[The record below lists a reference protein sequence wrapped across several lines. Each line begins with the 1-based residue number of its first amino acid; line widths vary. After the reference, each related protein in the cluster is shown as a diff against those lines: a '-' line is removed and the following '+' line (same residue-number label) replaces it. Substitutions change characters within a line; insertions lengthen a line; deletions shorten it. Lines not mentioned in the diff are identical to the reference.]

1 MTLVDGCVACVLVD
15 GHRQR
20 FRVSVPTREDVA
32 GVGAG
37 DAFLAGYAAARYSG
51 KAPADCLAF
60 GVACGAESTNHLG
73 AGLVDPREVDR
84 LLGDVEVRALSA
96 PAEVS

>member
-1 MTLVDGCVACVLVD
+1 MRVD
-15 GHRQR
+15 GHAQR
-20 FRVSVPTREDVA
+20 FRVSIAPREAVA

-37 DAFLAGYAAARYSG
+37 DAFLAGYVAARYSG

-60 GVACGAESTNHLG
+60 GVACGAESTQHLG
-73 AGLVDPREVDR
+73 AGLVDARAVDR
-84 LLGDVEVRALSA
+84 LLSEVEVQALSA